1 MPMRGLVWTATLA
14 AGLCW
19 LANAIAQE
27 RADDDKKLRPAPAP
41 LRVEN
46 VPPDLMKILKDWEQ
60 SSAKIKKLEGKHR
73 RWEYDYVFKVLKRNT
88 GVFYYEAPDKGR
100 IDLEPVPNPEPPKGV
115 KAPPPPLEKDKKHW
129 LTGKELDFELSP
141 GPAERWYCNG
151 QLITQVDDQS
161 KTATQMV
168 IPPQAQGEH
177 ISDGPLPFLFGM
189 PAAKAIQRYD
199 MKLIN
204 EDKKNSK
211 AWIEA
216 RPRWPNDR
224 ANYQRATII
233 LDLKTYLP
241 DAVQL
246 IDPAGTKET
255 AFKFGELEVNS
266 KSLTKLFR
274 GDPFKFSDR
283 GYKIVTKA
291 PIDERAEQPDAI
303 GGQGKVTPAGTTRPA
318 TKSASENSAK
328 PATTPATPKAKPAA
342 AAPLRVPSV
351 VGLDWKRAKE
361 ILETQGYKVSLRR
374 GSTANLDEELNHI
387 ERQQPDSKAN
397 LAEGGTVVLWVFIA
411 PEKPE

>member
-1 MPMRGLVWTATLA
+1 MRGLVWTAALA
-14 AGLCW
+14 VGLCW

-27 RADDDKKLRPAPAP
+27 RLAVDQKLRPAENM

-46 VPPDLMKILKDWEQ
+46 VPPDLMKILKDWEL

-73 RWEYDYVFKVLKRNT
+73 RWEYDCVFTVLKRNT
-88 GVFYYEAPDKGR
+88 GVFYYESPDKGR
-100 IDLEPVPNPEPPKGV
+100 IDLEPVPNPDPPKNV
-115 KAPPPPLEKDKKHW
+115 KNPPPPLEKDKKHW
-129 LTGKELDFELSP
+129 LTGKEMDFELSS
-141 GPAERWYCNG
+141 GPAERWYCTG

-189 PAAKAIQRYD
+189 PAAKAIQRFD

-204 EDKKNSK
+204 EDKKNFK

-216 RPRWPNDR
+216 RPRRDVDR

-233 LDLKTYLP
+233 LDLKTFLP

-291 PIDERAEQPDAI
+291 PIDERAEQPEAI
-303 GGQGKVTPAGTTRPA
+303 GGNNKVTPASATRPA
-318 TKSASENSAK
+318 TKPATENSVKPAATPANSKTKPAASAK
-328 PATTPATPKAKPAA
+328 P
-342 AAPLRVPSV
+342 RVPSV
-351 VGLDWKRAKE
+351 VGLDWKKARE
-361 ILETQGYKVSLRR
+361 ILEASGYEVSLKR
-374 GSTANLDEELNHI
+374 GSEANREVEVHRI
-387 ERQQPDSKAN
+387 ERQQPAPSAN
-397 LAEGGTVVLWVFIA
+397 LAKGETVTLWLFIEA
-411 PEKPE
+411 MEPE

>member
-1 MPMRGLVWTATLA
+1 MRGLVWTAALA
-14 AGLCW
+14 VGLCW
-19 LANAIAQE
+19 LATAIAQE
-27 RADDDKKLRPAPAP
+27 RLAVDQKLRPAENM

-46 VPPDLMKILKDWEQ
+46 VPPDLMKILKDWEL

-88 GVFYYEAPDKGR
+88 GVFYYESPDKGR
-100 IDLEPVPNPEPPKGV
+100 IDLEPVPNPDPPKNV
-115 KAPPPPLEKDKKHW
+115 KNPPPPLEKDKKHW
-129 LTGKELDFELSP
+129 LTGKEMDFELSS
-141 GPAERWYCNG
+141 GPAERWYCTG

-189 PAAKAIQRYD
+189 PAAKAIQRFD

-204 EDKKNSK
+204 EDKKNFK

-216 RPRWPNDR
+216 RPRWQQDR
-224 ANYQRATII
+224 ANYQLATII
-233 LDLKTYLP
+233 LDLKTFLP
-241 DAVQL
+241 DAVRL

-291 PIDERAEQPDAI
+291 PIDERAEQPEAI
-303 GGQGKVTPAGTTRPA
+303 GGNSKVTPASATRPA
-318 TKSASENSAK
+318 TKPASENSV
-328 PATTPATPKAKPAA
+328 KPAA
-342 AAPLRVPSV
+342 TPANSKTKPAASAKPRVPSV
-351 VGLDWKRAKE
+351 VGLEWKKARE
-361 ILETQGYKVSLRR
+361 ILEASGYEVSFKR
-374 GSTANLDEELNHI
+374 GSEANREVEVHRI
-387 ERQQPDSKAN
+387 ERQQPAPSAN
-397 LAEGGTVVLWVFIA
+397 LAKGETVTLWLFIEA
-411 PEKPE
+411 LEPE